1 MEVLKY
7 PSTIAWLCL
16 NNSLC
21 AMKCRRPV
29 EDRTLVKFQWA
40 PKTKTPQA
48 INIKEA
54 GNSTHSVREFLL
66 ISSRHDCFSGLL
78 YFHTMNAI
86 CFFKGFMSFIPIF

>member
-1 MEVLKY
+1 
-7 PSTIAWLCL
+7 
-16 NNSLC
+16 
-21 AMKCRRPV
+21 MKWRRPV

-48 INIKEA
+48 IHIKEA
-54 GNSTHSVREFLL
+54 GNSTHSVGEFLL

-86 CFFKGFMSFIPIF
+86 CFFKGFMSLIPIF